1 MTVRAQSWDYG
12 SQRNYKDPESVD
24 VAFINSVA
32 PADIVVVLDDSE
44 QPALGVQTERVQ
56 NELPVNLPFDLA
68 VQGTV
73 AATVNIDEMPE
84 FREMYVEVRQ
94 TARGRMEVKSIAASA
109 FANTQSQE

>member
-1 MTVRAQSWDYG
+1 M
-12 SQRNYKDPESVD
+12 
-24 VAFINSVA
+24 
-32 PADIVVVLDDSE
+32 
-44 QPALGVQTERVQ
+44 GVETERVQ

-73 AATVNIDEMPE
+73 PVTRQIDEMPE

-94 TARGRMEVKSIAASA
+94 TARGRLEVKSIAGSA